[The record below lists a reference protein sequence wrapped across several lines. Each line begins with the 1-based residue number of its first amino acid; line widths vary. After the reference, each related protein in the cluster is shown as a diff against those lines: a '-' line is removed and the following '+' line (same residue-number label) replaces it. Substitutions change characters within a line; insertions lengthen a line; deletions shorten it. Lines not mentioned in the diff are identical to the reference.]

1 MLRCAIIILVVQQR
15 QPLRYHLNFETNL
28 YERRNAMTFPTE
40 LKKITVRS
48 IPTEKSR
55 ARERTY
61 DAQILVLG
69 DFVDFYITS
78 ATKRDIQNRD
88 HLKLEDIGFV
98 ACDGRTFLVKETS
111 VATVIKSKYP
121 VLRTTLIA

>member
-1 MLRCAIIILVVQQR
+1 
-15 QPLRYHLNFETNL
+15 
-28 YERRNAMTFPTE
+28 MTFPTE

-98 ACDGRTFLVKETS
+98 ACDGRTFFVKETS

>member
-1 MLRCAIIILVVQQR
+1 
-15 QPLRYHLNFETNL
+15 
-28 YERRNAMTFPTE
+28 MTFPTE

-88 HLKLEDIGFV
+88 HLNWRI
-98 ACDGRTFLVKETS
+98 S
-111 VATVIKSKYP
+111 VLLPAMVVPS
-121 VLRTTLIA
+121 L

>member
-1 MLRCAIIILVVQQR
+1 
-15 QPLRYHLNFETNL
+15 
-28 YERRNAMTFPTE
+28 MTFPTE

-98 ACDGRTFLVKETS
+98 ACDGRTFLVERNFCRNCDQIQIS
-111 VATVIKSKYP
+111 GSQNNSHCLMDLHLIKVTGSELP
-121 VLRTTLIA
+121 SSILSMIW

>member
-1 MLRCAIIILVVQQR
+1 
-15 QPLRYHLNFETNL
+15 
-28 YERRNAMTFPTE
+28 MTFPTE

-88 HLKLEDIGFV
+88 HLKLEDNGFV
-98 ACDGRTFLVKETS
+98 DCEVRTLLVKETS
-111 VATVIKSKYP
+111 DTTEIKSQYP